1 MLIFCLSAIFSI
13 LEELWIF
20 CTTLFCDCLAH
31 LQIWDEVFCLLCK
44 LTNFLHFLPIYTS
57 SLEKIH
63 NGKIP
68 QWKKIFQKNVCF
80 NQKKNAKIKNHI
92 LTNWFYFLCHAKKK
106 ENQLLAFNT
115 WRLEKKPL
123 QTTFGCI
130 IFFSSGYDIQI
141 RDENVAE
148 KASLLVLPSSHTRRG

>member
-1 MLIFCLSAIFSI
+1 MVELHFKRSFDDIHADFCLSAIFSI

-20 CTTLFCDCLAH
+20 CTTLFGDCLAH

-68 QWKKIFQKNVCF
+68 QWKKIFLKNVCF
-80 NQKKNAKIKNHI
+80 NQKKMQKSKTTFWPIGFTFYTMPKKKKRKPTLSIQHLTLRKNH
-92 LTNWFYFLCHAKKK
+92 F
-106 ENQLLAFNT
+106 
-115 WRLEKKPL
+115 KPHL
-123 QTTFGCI
+123 
-130 IFFSSGYDIQI
+130 D
-141 RDENVAE
+141 V
-148 KASLLVLPSSHTRRG
+148 

>member
-1 MLIFCLSAIFSI
+1 MIFMLIFCLSAIFSI

-68 QWKKIFQKNVCF
+68 QWKKIFLKNVCF
-80 NQKKNAKIKNHI
+80 NQKKCKNLKPHFDQLVLLFI
-92 LTNWFYFLCHAKKK
+92 PCQKK

-115 WRLEKKPL
+115 WRLEK
-123 QTTFGCI
+123 TTSNHI
-130 IFFSSGYDIQI
+130 WMYNIF
-141 RDENVAE
+141 
-148 KASLLVLPSSHTRRG
+148 